1 MTIIDWL
8 DERLDLSAVRHFIAE
23 KGVPVHAQKVWY
35 YLGGMTLFL
44 FAVQIFTGILLLLYY
59 RPSATEAYESVQ
71 FIVTQVP
78 FGWLIRNVHSWSANL
93 LIGLAFAHFFSV
105 FLLKSYRKP
114 RELTWISGILLLF
127 LMLGFGFSGYLL
139 PWNELSFFATKVGT
153 GIAGAIPVIGP
164 FTLRLLRGGDDVTGA
179 TLSRFYGLHIAVLPA
194 ISTALVAVHLLFVQ
208 RQGMSVPPSI
218 EGHLRPG
225 EKLPQ
230 MPFFPNYVLRDV
242 LAWYVVVAV
251 LAALAAF
258 YPWEIGTK
266 ADPFAVVPP
275 GIRPEWY
282 FLATFHTLKLLPSH
296 ILGFEGER
304 IGVVGFGIAALFLVL
319 VPFLDRRASRGQPSP
334 LFTVLAV
341 LGLVYLVSFTIIG
354 HYAN

>member
-1 MTIIDWL
+1 MSALDWL
-8 DERLDLSAVRHFIAE
+8 DERLDLSAARRFIAE
-23 KGVPVHAQKVWY
+23 KGVPVHAQKIWY

-44 FAVQIFTGILLLLYY
+44 FGVQIFTGILLLLYY

-71 FIVTQVP
+71 FIVTQVQ

-114 RELTWISGILLLF
+114 RELTWVSGILLLF

-153 GIAGAIPVIGP
+153 GIAGAVPLIGH

-179 TLSRFYGLHIAVLPA
+179 TLSRFYGLHVAVLPA

-218 EGHLRPG
+218 ERRLGPG
-225 EKLPQ
+225 ERLKQ

-258 YPWEIGTK
+258 YPWELGTK

-296 ILGFEGER
+296 ILGVEGEH
-304 IGVVGFGIAALFLVL
+304 IGVVAFGLAALFLVA

-334 LFTVLAV
+334 VFTVLAI

-354 HYAN
+354 HFAK